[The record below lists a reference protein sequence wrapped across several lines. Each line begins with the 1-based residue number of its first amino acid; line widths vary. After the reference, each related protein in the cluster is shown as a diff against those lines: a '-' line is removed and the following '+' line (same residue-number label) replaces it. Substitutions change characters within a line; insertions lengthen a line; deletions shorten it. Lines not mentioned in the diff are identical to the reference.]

1 MEGCK
6 EAKKMAVSGLTP
18 RCASVRPRVPGAVV
32 FVLCSWQI
40 PRLLWLAGEFVN
52 INLIN

>member
-6 EAKKMAVSGLTP
+6 EAKEMAVSGLTP
-18 RCASVRPRVPGAVV
+18 QGASVRPHVPGAVV

-40 PRLLWLAGEFVN
+40 LRLLRLAGEFAN
-52 INLIN
+52 INLIK